1 MYEGQTTTIKEKP
14 PNPWAARQAEDS
26 WKRGEAL
33 IFNSAKIRFFTYPA
47 PRKILFFN
55 TFRLISPATHNG
67 LGYTSL
73 YTIRCI

>member
-14 PNPWAARQAEDS
+14 PNPWAARKAEDS

-33 IFNSAKIRFFTYPA
+33 IFNSAKIRFFTYHT

-55 TFRLISPATHNG
+55 IFRLISAAAHNG
-67 LGYTSL
+67 LGHTLL
-73 YTIRCI
+73 YTTIRV